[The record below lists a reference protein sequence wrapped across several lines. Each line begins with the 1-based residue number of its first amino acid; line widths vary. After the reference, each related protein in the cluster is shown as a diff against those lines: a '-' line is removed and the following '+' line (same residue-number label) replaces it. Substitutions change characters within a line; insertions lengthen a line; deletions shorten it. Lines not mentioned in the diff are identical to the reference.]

1 MRKVLDS
8 IIGNAS
14 LKTKLYSDILSQ
26 TLSHA
31 YIIEGKKGSGK
42 HTVSYLI
49 AAALSCKNLNDGNS
63 AIPCGTCKSCKKIL
77 EGKSPDV
84 IMITREDKASIGVDA
99 VRFLRN
105 DVRVVPNDLEYKIYI
120 IEDADAMTQQA
131 QNAFLVTLEEP
142 PSYVKFFL
150 LCEDADSLLET
161 VRSRSQI
168 LKTEPISTE
177 DIDSYLQ
184 SNYQAAKQ
192 MKLSDPSDYYELI
205 MSSGASI
212 GKAVELLDSKTFK
225 KTLEE
230 RNIARDF
237 LKAITSKPSSDEI
250 VSLLYK
256 FEKKR
261 DQLIDLLL
269 TVELAL
275 RDLIAIDRTENAPLL
290 FFYDRQEALSLSDA
304 INIRKLMNIYDR
316 LKNLQDLINSNTN
329 IRLTVTNF
337 FSEIN
342 IL

>member
-49 AAALSCKNLNDGNS
+49 AAALSCENLNDGNS

-131 QNAFLVTLEEP
+131 QNAFLLTLEEP

-212 GKAVELLDSKTFK
+212 GRAVELLDSKTFK

-275 RDLIAIDRTENAPLL
+275 RDIIAIDRTENAPLL